1 MNQLAKLGVCLSI
14 LLLFTGCMK
23 YRTNTKPILLGGNEV
38 ANLNVSNSVTLKN
51 GSSNP
56 GEVIIGKWIGWTV
69 YGDYYKFTET
79 AIGTAKSILAG
90 QNIAVEKDAIKSLEL
105 NITEAVSQQG
115 AWIFGATVEMFVKTG
130 SGINKD
136 YIGIEKY
143 LTGYGTTRAIE
154 SAIARCVR
162 QMFED
167 NDIINYLRN

>member
-23 YRTNTKPILLGGNEV
+23 YRTNTKPILLGGNAV
-38 ANLNVSNSVTLKN
+38 DDLNVSNSVNLKN
-51 GSSNP
+51 GSSNH
-56 GEVIIGKWIGWTV
+56 GEVIIGKWTGWTV

-79 AIGTAKSILAG
+79 AIGTAKSLLIG

-105 NITEAVSQQG
+105 KITEAVSQQG
-115 AWIFGATVEMFVKTG
+115 AWIFGVTVEMEVKTG

-136 YIGIEKY
+136 YIGIQKHGN
-143 LTGYGTTRAIE
+143 GYGTTSAIE
-154 SAIARCVR
+154 NAIAKCVR